1 MTDELKPCPFCGE
14 MPEEYAEKDRYGCE
28 EAYGYWHDCKVL
40 GTDIYILGSWP
51 DATGAAN
58 TWNTRAER
66 TCKME
71 FRKSGPFYDV
81 YYFPCCDKEWSEP
94 RCDDH
99 CTELP
104 GTVCPWCGAKV
115 VE

>member
-1 MTDELKPCPFCGE
+1 MLRDNV
-14 MPEEYAEKDRYGCE
+14 EKFSWRVDG
-28 EAYGYWHDCKVL
+28 G
-40 GTDIYILGSWP
+40 DIHECDFRMVNGVKYVP
-51 DATGAAN
+51 
-58 TWNTRAER
+58 ER

-99 CTELP
+99 YTELP